1 MMVWWLSWSFCR
13 DIDNNDYILAEIWL
27 GDHIIRWLGEIL
39 FLKIRWFI
47 DQFGEKETL
56 WRAVDH
62 VPCAQ
67 LNQPR
72 ASRWNLLIY
81 CDFAR
86 TYVIT
91 MISPKQYLTR
101 TFVSILSSTVG
112 FFFNPTLIV
121 KVIQKCCS
129 QQAFINKFWFFH
141 ASHEN
146 ISMCGC
152 TFIYAPMCLATS
164 THDASSSCEC
174 QDIIFFSINF
184 TMIAQSVLVDKCTTL

>member
-1 MMVWWLSWSFCR
+1 M
-13 DIDNNDYILAEIWL
+13 
-27 GDHIIRWLGEIL
+27 IRWPYNVIRGEF

-72 ASRWNLLIY
+72 ASPWNLLIY

-152 TFIYAPMCLATS
+152 TFIYAPMCLPTS
-164 THDASSSCEC
+164 IHDASSSCEC
-174 QDIIFFSINF
+174 QDIIFFSFNF
-184 TMIAQSVLVDKCTTL
+184 TMIALCVLVDKCTTL